1 MNPNGFTSLTPASRE
16 QLQTAFNMDAG
27 EVMFTDRALTYVR
40 QQTYDPKYAN
50 LIARQ
55 IIPLDTE
62 VDNAAETIL
71 YESYD
76 RVGLARLL
84 KSYADDLPRADVKK
98 LENLVPVRG
107 IGMSYGYS
115 VQELR
120 ASSRVGRPLSASRAI
135 AARRAFEELV
145 DKIGAVGD
153 TSFGLTGLL
162 NNAGV
167 SLATALTKTGGGT
180 AWTGASVLPDEILS
194 DMNTMVTTIRN
205 NTNDVSSPDVI
216 VLPVARHALIKTKAR
231 SATSDTTILSF
242 FLANNPG
249 VRVVPWARANT
260 AGSGSATRMC
270 AFKADPMNVHF
281 VIPQEFEQFPAQL
294 EGLEAKVPCH
304 GRIAGV
310 IVPYPV
316 EMLYM
321 DSI

>member
-1 MNPNGFTSLTPASRE
+1 MAASRALSSNLRAE
-16 QLQTAFNMDAG
+16 LAETFRMDAG
-27 EVMFTDRALTYVR
+27 EVMFIDRALTHVR

-55 IIPLDTE
+55 IVPLDTE

-98 LENLVPVRG
+98 LENMAPVRG
-107 IGMSYGYS
+107 IGVSYAYS

-120 ASSRVGRPLSASRAI
+120 ASSRVGRPLSASRAV

-153 TSFGLTGLL
+153 STFGLSGLL
-162 NNAGV
+162 SQSAV
-167 SLATALTKTGGGT
+167 AFATATTKTGGGT
-180 AWTGASVLPDEILS
+180 AWTGAGALSDEILA
-194 DMNTMVTTIRN
+194 DLNNMVTTIRN
-205 NTNDVSSPDVI
+205 ATNDVSSPDTI
-216 VLPVARHALIKTKAR
+216 VLPVARHALIKTRAR

-249 VRVVPWARANT
+249 VRVIPWARCNT
-260 AGSGSATRMC
+260 AGAASGTRMC
-270 AFKADPMNVHF
+270 AFKADPMNLHLC
-281 VIPQEFEQFPAQL
+281 IPQEFEQFPAQL
-294 EGLEAKVPCH
+294 EGLEAMVPCH

-321 DSI
+321 DAI